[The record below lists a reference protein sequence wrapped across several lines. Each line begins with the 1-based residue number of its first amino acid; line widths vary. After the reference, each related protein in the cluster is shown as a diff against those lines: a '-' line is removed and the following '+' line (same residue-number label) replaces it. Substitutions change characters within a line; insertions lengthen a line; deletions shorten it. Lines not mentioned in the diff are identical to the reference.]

1 MSKKVMIMALGGVVL
16 LVAMMGGG
24 FFMMWQKMNASI
36 AQIQTSN
43 AKDAKD
49 DKGHAAKEEE
59 EAIKPT
65 YKMDTLIVNLADQGG
80 KRYLRITMEMELSGP
95 EVLEEIPKRLP
106 QLRDTIL
113 MILPSKQYADISTTE
128 GKIALR
134 DVLIAKINSILKKGT
149 VTTIFFTEFVVQ

>member
-43 AKDAKD
+43 VKD
-49 DKGHAAKEEE
+49 DKGHAVKEEE

>member
-36 AQIQTSN
+36 AQIQSSN
-43 AKDAKD
+43 GKD
-49 DKGHAAKEEE
+49 DKGHAAKEKE

-80 KRYLRITMEMELSGP
+80 KRYLRITMEMELSAP
-95 EVLEEIPKRLP
+95 EVLEEITKRLP

-128 GKIALR
+128 GKTALR
-134 DVLIAKINSILKKGT
+134 DELIAKINTILKKGT

>member
-1 MSKKVMIMALGGVVL
+1 MSKKAMILVLGGVVL
-16 LVAMMGGG
+16 LFAMMGGG

-36 AQIQTSN
+36 AQIQN
-43 AKDAKD
+43 ANSKDA
-49 DKGHAAKEEE
+49 KGHAAKQEEE
-59 EAIKPT
+59 VIKPT

-80 KRYLRITMEMELSGP
+80 KRYLRVTMEFELSGP
-95 EVLEEIPKRLP
+95 EVAEEIPKKLP

-113 MILPSKQYADISTTE
+113 MVLPSKQYTDISTTE

-134 DVLIAKINSILKKGT
+134 DELIAKINALLKKGT

>member
-1 MSKKVMIMALGGVVL
+1 MSKKVMIMALAGVVL

-43 AKDAKD
+43 AKD
-49 DKGHAAKEEE
+49 DKGHAAKAEE

-134 DVLIAKINSILKKGT
+134 DELIAKINTILKKGT

>member
-43 AKDAKD
+43 AKD
-49 DKGHAAKEEE
+49 DKGHAAKVEE

-134 DVLIAKINSILKKGT
+134 DELIAKINTILKKGT

>member
-16 LVAMMGGG
+16 FVGMMGGG

-36 AQIQTSN
+36 AQIQSSSS
-43 AKDAKD
+43 KD

-80 KRYLRITMEMELSGP
+80 KRYLRITMEFELSGP
-95 EVLEEIPKRLP
+95 EVLDEIPKRLS

-128 GKIALR
+128 GKTALR
-134 DVLIAKINSILKKGT
+134 DELIAKINTVLKKGT